1 MAVTNLLD
9 RLAEDYQG
17 THPVEYRAQLAKLG
31 KSIGNRVYSLGGG
44 AKGGSARDII
54 RKDIN
59 GNDVGVYPFDV
70 LEKRRNNKRKDDS
83 MPWDYA
89 IQSKDGGMLLDSFN
103 GGTKED
109 ANEYM
114 AQLKAKGIVP
124 KDAKLVSNV
133 SSSRQTAQQKR
144 NLYEFKKAFE
154 DVRAQRD
161 EYNSLIDKGDI
172 LGHYQDLAS
181 KKTNMKLKGALLSQE
196 TDIARKR
203 GDNRRETAARTYGIN
218 DWNDFVNAKK
228 ASKEAG
234 HKVGRLFA
242 EQNQR
247 EKNVYGNISNGM
259 KPSTAAVPEGRYKYA
274 LGNQNHVYSTSPDE
288 PQNDWMNLYP
298 EYNGQPALTNSGH
311 PIHWRKDGT
320 PIIDAYTWTQI
331 PNIEKIKKTGYLA
344 VEGSDTENFHP
355 GTKGQWTSDRDNTP
369 MGKNYDNDMHV
380 GEVGPNGEN
389 FNEELLH
396 SRLPL
401 SWYQN
406 APVIHQGPRGS
417 SYNVDVIQAR
427 PNAPEV
433 MIGEGDRRRLEK
445 VATPAQFINHIPA
458 DKMRD
463 DWTMGSNFDYNS
475 QTIPGWHPNK
485 PYVGYTTER
494 AIGRLVPN
502 ETLVKMKDEMSRKER
517 VNWFL
522 DQLKDDAG
530 KKSFYQSVLNFED
543 PLADVSEGLQK
554 DALKQFYENPE
565 LENKTAY
572 DIVKMVEN
580 PPKVNVGAV
589 TNGTKTPNV
598 WTRVLNGKDFPR
610 TKKYIS
616 QQMIDNK
623 PLSRFHYGTHYYH
636 GNSLDIKD
644 SPLQKAF
651 PFGDWKFGQLNIGPN
666 IGGDLFFPKP
676 LEAAKYEERYLKDVV
691 GNIDKYIRERKGYPD
706 RPENTEIDRN
716 ARQNHKKYMLY
727 ELQKDRSKDVVNQ
740 IWPKWMKMTADPET
754 HKFDS
759 NAFKD
764 VAEFTKDSPYGTK
777 SDFSFEDWFN
787 DYKKQYGSAAVEKQR
802 IKPVV
807 DLYLD
812 EIKNH
817 PSNKELAKIVVDN
830 APKIKEEK
838 ILADDYKKYMKADS
852 LDKVIGHTIG
862 RRIGADRAKRGKKI
876 F

>member
-9 RLAEDYQG
+9 RLADEYEG
-17 THPVEYRAQLAKLG
+17 NHPVEYRAQLAKLG
-31 KSIGNRVYSLGGG
+31 KSIGNSVYSLGGG
-44 AKGGSARDII
+44 SKGVSARDII
-54 RKDIN
+54 RKDIKGN
-59 GNDVGVYPFDV
+59 GVDVYPFDV
-70 LEKRRNNKRKDDS
+70 LEDTRVKKRIDESK
-83 MPWDYA
+83 PWDYA
-89 IQSKDGGMLLDSFN
+89 IVD
-103 GGTKED
+103 T
-109 ANEYM
+109 
-114 AQLKAKGIVP
+114 KGIRNDIPELTFNDVAK
-124 KDAKLVSNV
+124 KDVKEKLKELKQSYKDDAGVDFQIVDNVKSN
-133 SSSRQTAQQKR
+133 RQSVRKKR
-144 NLYEFKKAFE
+144 DLDEFKKAFD
-154 DVRAQRD
+154 DVREQRD
-161 EYNSLIDKGDI
+161 EFNQRKYKGDV
-172 LGHYQDLAS
+172 LEFPFGKSRWQRVFHDQDNKGS
-181 KKTNMKLKGALLSQE
+181 KAALM
-196 TDIARKR
+196 
-203 GDNRRETAARTYGIN
+203 TYGVD
-218 DWNDFVNAKK
+218 DWNEWLSAKK
-228 ASKEAG
+228 AAKEAG
-234 HKVGRLFA
+234 HKLGRLFA
-242 EQNQR
+242 EQNQL
-247 EKNVYGNISNGM
+247 EKNMYGNISKGL
-259 KPSTAAVPEGRYKYA
+259 KPSTDPVPEGRYKYA
-274 LGNQNHVYSTSPDE
+274 LGNQNHVYSASPDE
-288 PQNDWMNLYP
+288 PQNDWMNLNP
-298 EYNGQPALTNSGH
+298 EYHGQPALTNSGH
-311 PIHWRKDGT
+311 EIHWRKDGT

-355 GTKGQWTSDRDNTP
+355 GVKGQWTSDRDNTP

-406 APVIHQGPRGS
+406 APVIHQGPRGG

-458 DKMRD
+458 DKMRE

-706 RPENTEIDRN
+706 RPENTESYIVDHN

-727 ELQKDRSKDVVNQ
+727 ELQKNRSKDVVNQ
-740 IWPKWMKMTADPET
+740 IWPKWMKKSADPET

-759 NAFKD
+759 NTFKD

-787 DYKKQYGSAAVEKQR
+787 DYKKIYGSAAVEKQK